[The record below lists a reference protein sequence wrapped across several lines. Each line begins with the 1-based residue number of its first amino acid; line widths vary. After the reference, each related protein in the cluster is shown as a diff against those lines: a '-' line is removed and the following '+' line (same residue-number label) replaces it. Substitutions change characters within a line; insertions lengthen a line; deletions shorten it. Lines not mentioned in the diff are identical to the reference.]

1 MHKITPFLRDFAR
14 RLESDGNLLE
24 RNVRTAVN
32 TEEDALAAFD
42 EKLLIR
48 ALENLSSNALRYSE
62 KGGEIFFEADHSSQD
77 GKIEIKISN
86 TGALIQEKDIPFIFD
101 PFFRGSNSRREK
113 GTGLGLSIVKSI
125 IESHGWSISVS
136 TENQLTTF
144 VIVIPY
150 NS

>member
-1 MHKITPFLRDFAR
+1 A
-14 RLESDGNLLE
+14 E
-24 RNVRTAVN
+24 
-32 TEEDALAAFD
+32 
-42 EKLLIR
+42 
-48 ALENLSSNALRYSE
+48 
-62 KGGEIFFEADHSSQD
+62 HSVQD

-86 TGALIQEKDIPFIFD
+86 TGAHIQEKDIPFIFD

-144 VIVIPY
+144 VIVIPH
-150 NS
+150 N